1 MESTQKR
8 TSKQRKRRVW
18 VAVVFVTV
26 FMAAIATVIVTWP
39 RTQQWGI
46 EQMFT
51 LHYEALIERYSE
63 ENDLDPF
70 LVMGLIQAESSFQS
84 DAVSPVGAMGL
95 MQIMPSTAEWL
106 AELMGIS
113 YTEEDLFNP
122 AYNIRMGTFYLRR
135 LITYFGDV
143 DTALASYNAGMG
155 NVRSW
160 LEQDEYSY
168 DGETLH
174 TIPFAETRAY
184 VPRVNHYMG
193 IFRELYG
200 P

>member
-1 MESTQKR
+1 MEPTNKAPQKQ
-8 TSKQRKRRVW
+8 KKRRIW
-18 VAVVFVTV
+18 ILAICSASILLIAV
-26 FMAAIATVIVTWP
+26 IAFITWP
-39 RTQQWGI
+39 RTQQWGM
-46 EQMFT
+46 EQIYT
-51 LHYEALIERYSE
+51 LHYEALIERYSA

-70 LVMGLIQAESSFQS
+70 LVMGLIQAESSFRA
-84 DAVSPVGAMGL
+84 DAISPVGAAGL

-106 AELMGIS
+106 AELMEIS
-113 YTEEDLFNP
+113 YTEADLFNP

-135 LITYFGDV
+135 LINYFGYV
-143 DTALASYNAGMG
+143 DTALAAYNAGMG
-155 NVRSW
+155 NVRGW
-160 LEQDEYSY
+160 LEQVQYSY

-184 VPRVNHYMG
+184 VPRVNRYME